1 LQTTLLGLAVAI
13 ILAVLAALVGPL
25 LIDWSGQRSIFE
37 SEAGRL
43 LGVNVRVAGG
53 IDARLLPSP
62 RLTLNDVELGQGDS
76 KIALRALTVELA
88 LGPLMRGD
96 WHATELHLAGP
107 HVKLGVD
114 AAGLVTAPDFNMAFS
129 PDSVTVERLSIE
141 DGTVSFVDAGS
152 GGAVTLSRLWFNGD
166 AKSLT
171 GPFKGEGAVTI
182 GGELYPF
189 RLSTGRYSDEGAIKI
204 HLNVDPVNRPLSIE
218 ADGQLKLA
226 GGEPRFDGTWSL
238 SKPVG
243 IGLRTN
249 ARLTQP
255 WRLSGKIK
263 AGAQSALI
271 EQIEYLYGSEE
282 QGLKLTGVADFK
294 FGSNARFDGVLSGRQ
309 IDLDRVLIGSDGTRP
324 PPAAAIRELIEL
336 GGGAF
341 RPGFPI
347 ALGIGID
354 QITLGGNTVQNLR
367 GDISS
372 DAKGWSLDRFEFRA
386 PGYTQVR
393 LSGHLAVGAD
403 GVAFTGPAEIEANDP
418 KVLAAWL
425 EGRSDV
431 PVTPPI
437 DLRTLNLRGDVTLG
451 SEKVAIE
458 QLKAEFD
465 RKTISGRLS
474 YVFAAGREQAKLDAA
489 LNAPELDIDAALG
502 FGKALLAGSA
512 MQRPRDMIIAADIG
526 RASVA
531 GFVARNAS
539 ARLKVDAGGLQI
551 DKLSVTDLG
560 GAAFSASGR
569 IDTTQ
574 PTPRG
579 SINVDLT
586 APDMAPVMAVLSRF
600 APATVSALGRGT
612 AAMAPARLRARLVID
627 GTAQA
632 ALARVNI
639 DGVLG
644 KVRVALAGQGNAD
657 FFTAGAN
664 AGEVRLDGKLD
675 ADDGKILM
683 AMLGLDRAVE
693 IEAGPGAL
701 TLALNGPANG
711 DLKLESR
718 LVAKGLEARAAGTA
732 RPFGAQPS
740 ASLRA
745 TIVRANAAPLRGAG
759 GGRAAL
765 PVTFDGGVA
774 LAGDEVTLTDINAN
788 AGGTAL
794 RGKASWSLGMPHRI
808 SGELEADT
816 IDGGTVVAAAIGMA
830 TLPPGSDKNWVW
842 STEPFTDGAF
852 GDYAGTV
859 ALKVR
864 RLDLPAPLVVR
875 EFRSSLRFG
884 KREISVGD
892 ISGDMAGG
900 RLSGGIVYKD
910 TDLGL
915 TAQAKLSL
923 TGADAAALLAAGARP
938 PVTGALD
945 LTAEVE
951 GSGLSPVALLG
962 SLQGNGTVALADA
975 QLAGL
980 DPRTFDTVTR
990 AVDQGL
996 AIDSQRIANVV
1007 RTALEGGQLPVK
1019 RAGGVFTLRAG
1030 QLRLA
1035 NVTVDSKNANLDIT
1049 GRVDLTDGTLDA
1061 RLVLSG
1067 SSEAAGARPD
1077 IFMALRGPVAA
1088 PSRSIDVS
1096 ALTGWL
1102 TLRAVELQ
1110 ASRLRAIE
1118 AAQPKPLPPLPP
1130 AGDIVIPPKE
1140 VSPPTK
1146 TPPQKEAAP
1155 PKEILPEK
1163 EMAPALPAPVEIHP
1177 APNPAPLPK
1186 RAGQPAGSISPQ
1198 N

>member
-1 LQTTLLGLAVAI
+1 MQTTLLGLAVAI

-62 RLTLNDVELGQGDS
+62 RLTLNDVEIGQGDA
-76 KIALRALTVELA
+76 KIPLRALTVELA
-88 LGPLMRGD
+88 LAPLMRGD
-96 WHATELHLAGP
+96 WRATELHVIGP
-107 HVKLGVD
+107 QVKLGVD
-114 AAGLVTAPDFNMAFS
+114 AAGQVTAPDFATAFS
-129 PDSVTVERLSIE
+129 PDTVTVERLSIE
-141 DGTVSFVDAGS
+141 DGTLSFIDAVS

-189 RLSTGRYSDEGAIKI
+189 RLSTGRYSDEGAIRL
-204 HLNVDPVNRPLSIE
+204 HVNVDPVNRPLNIE

-226 GGEPRFDGTWSL
+226 GGAPRFDGTWSL
-238 SKPVG
+238 AKPVG

-309 IDLDRVLIGSDGTRP
+309 IDLDRVLMAGDGTRP

-341 RPGFPI
+341 RPAFPI

-354 QITLGGNTVQNLR
+354 QVTLGGNTVQNLR

-372 DAKGWSLDRFEFRA
+372 DANGWSLDRFEFRA

-425 EGRSDV
+425 EGRNDV
-431 PVTPPI
+431 PVTPAV
-437 DLRTLNLRGDVTLG
+437 DLRTLSLRGDVTLG

-458 QLKAEFD
+458 QLRAEFD
-465 RKTISGRLS
+465 RKTISGRLA
-474 YVFAAGREQAKLDAA
+474 YVFAAGRQQAKLDAA

-512 MQRPRDMIIAADIG
+512 MQRPRDMTIAADIG

-531 GFVARNAS
+531 GFIARNAS

-600 APATVSALGRGT
+600 APATVQALGRGT

-632 ALARVNI
+632 ALAKVNI

-657 FFTAGAN
+657 MLMASAK
-664 AGEVRLDGKLD
+664 AGELRLDGKLD

-683 AMLGLDRAVE
+683 AMLGLDKAVA
-693 IEAGPGAL
+693 IETGPGAL

-732 RPFGAQPS
+732 RPFAAQPS

-759 GGRAAL
+759 DGRAAL
-765 PVTFDGGVA
+765 PVTFEGGVA
-774 LAGDEVTLTDINAN
+774 LAGDELTLTDINAT
-788 AGGTAL
+788 AGGTVL
-794 RGKASWSLGMPHRI
+794 RGKASWSLGVPPRI

-816 IDGGTVVAAAIGMA
+816 IEGGTLVAAAIGMA
-830 TLPPGSDKNWVW
+830 TLPPGGDKNWVW
-842 STEPFTDGAF
+842 STEPFNDGAF
-852 GDYAGTV
+852 GDYSGTV

-864 RLDLPAPLVVR
+864 RLDLPAPLLVR
-875 EFRSSLRFG
+875 EFRTTLRFG
-884 KREISVGD
+884 KHEISVVD

-900 RLSGGIVYKD
+900 RLGGSIVYND

-938 PVTGALD
+938 PVTGTLN

-962 SLQGNGTVALADA
+962 SLQGKGTVALSDA

-996 AIDSQRIANVV
+996 AIDTARIANVV
-1007 RTALEGGQLPVK
+1007 RTALEGGQLSVR
-1019 RAGGVFTLRAG
+1019 RASGDFTIRAG

-1118 AAQPKPLPPLPP
+1118 AAQPKPVPPPPLPP
-1130 AGDIVIPPKE
+1130 VSDIVIPQKE
-1140 VSPPTK
+1140 TAPPAE
-1146 TPPQKEAAP
+1146 TPPPKEAAP
-1155 PKEILPEK
+1155 PKEIAPK
-1163 EMAPALPAPVEIHP
+1163 IEMAPALPAPLEIHP
-1177 APNPAPLPK
+1177 APIPK
-1186 RAGQPAGSISPQ
+1186 RAGPPADSISPQ